1 MSASNRSARMAQRR
15 SGGSWKPGQSGNPNG
30 RPPALVDISA
40 LARVHGPR
48 CIAVAAA
55 LLDDDDP
62 RIRLGAVT
70 ALLDRGYGKP
80 AQRIEADE
88 ATSVVLLH
96 LAAARAMSAQLID
109 GQVEPAPQQETNLLD
124 APTPTE

>member
-1 MSASNRSARMAQRR
+1 MPVAA
-15 SGGSWKPGQSGNPNG
+15 WKPGQSGNPRG
-30 RPPALVDISA
+30 RPPVNIDISA

-48 CIAVAAA
+48 CIEVVVEM
-55 LLDDDDP
+55 LKDEDP
-62 RIRLGAVT
+62 RVRLGAAN